1 VSSTPLWP
9 VWREGL
15 PAEGWPRPGVVV
27 GWAAAAAPLAAAC
40 WPARPS
46 CKLYLRCAAR
56 ADRDLERT
64 TVARRDD
71 DDSRCSA
78 AD

>member
-40 WPARPS
+40 WPARPAS
-46 CKLYLRCAAR
+46 SICDAPR
-56 ADRDLERT
+56 ALIAILSVRL
-64 TVARRDD
+64 
-71 DDSRCSA
+71 
-78 AD
+78 

>member
-1 VSSTPLWP
+1 MSSTPLWP

-40 WPARPS
+40 AGRRALQALS
-46 CKLYLRCAAR
+46 AMRRAR
-56 ADRDLERT
+56 ALIAILSVRL
-64 TVARRDD
+64 
-71 DDSRCSA
+71 
-78 AD
+78 